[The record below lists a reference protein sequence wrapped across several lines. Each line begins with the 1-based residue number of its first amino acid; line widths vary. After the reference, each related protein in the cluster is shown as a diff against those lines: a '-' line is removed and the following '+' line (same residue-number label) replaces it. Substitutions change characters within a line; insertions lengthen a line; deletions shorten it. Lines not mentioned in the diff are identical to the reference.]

1 MGVKPLGEGTA
12 ALFVALHH
20 EILLFAA
27 VGLAIGGLDDFVVD
41 LLFFLRT
48 TWRDIAIYGRFPRM
62 TTPGLPA
69 PEHPGKI
76 AIFVP
81 AWQESDVIAPMLRH
95 ALQSWGDGHYR
106 IFVGTY
112 PNDPATIDAVGQIAA
127 NDERLMLCIND
138 RPGPTT
144 KADCLNLLW
153 RAMLAEETAG
163 TFRYKAVVL
172 HDSEDVVHADEI
184 RLFDFMVD
192 RFDLVQL
199 PVLPLPGRGGWW
211 RRAIADHYGDEFAE
225 SHGKLL
231 TVREAV
237 GASVPSA
244 GVACAFERN
253 MLEAL
258 SPDSAQGPFDPGSL
272 TEDYE
277 AGLRIRDMGGRS
289 AFVRMRDAKGE
300 LVATREYFPD
310 TIRAAVRQKARWTIG
325 ISLAGWDR
333 LGWQG
338 GPTEWWMRLRDRRA
352 ALAALVLFAA
362 YLTLLLSVILWLWG
376 QIMPV
381 PHRPL
386 SPAMAAL
393 LWLNLFL
400 MLWRMAMRLLF
411 VSRAY
416 GLRAGLGAVPRT
428 FIANYV
434 AILAARRAVFLYLRS
449 LSGHPLHWDKTQ
461 HHFPD
466 LQADS

>member
-48 TWRDIAIYGRFPRM
+48 TWRDIAIYARFPRM

-172 HDSEDVVHADEI
+172 HDSEHVVAVVN
-184 RLFDFMVD
+184 RLATQS
-192 RFDLVQL
+192 R
-199 PVLPLPGRGGWW
+199 
-211 RRAIADHYGDEFAE
+211 
-225 SHGKLL
+225 
-231 TVREAV
+231 V
-237 GASVPSA
+237 G
-244 GVACAFERN
+244 
-253 MLEAL
+253 
-258 SPDSAQGPFDPGSL
+258 QGSW
-272 TEDYE
+272 
-277 AGLRIRDMGGRS
+277 S
-289 AFVRMRDAKGE
+289 N
-300 LVATREYFPD
+300 
-310 TIRAAVRQKARWTIG
+310 TIRT
-325 ISLAGWDR
+325 
-333 LGWQG
+333 
-338 GPTEWWMRLRDRRA
+338 
-352 ALAALVLFAA
+352 
-362 YLTLLLSVILWLWG
+362 
-376 QIMPV
+376 
-381 PHRPL
+381 
-386 SPAMAAL
+386 
-393 LWLNLFL
+393 
-400 MLWRMAMRLLF
+400 
-411 VSRAY
+411 
-416 GLRAGLGAVPRT
+416 
-428 FIANYV
+428 
-434 AILAARRAVFLYLRS
+434 
-449 LSGHPLHWDKTQ
+449 
-461 HHFPD
+461 
-466 LQADS
+466 